1 MAKTI
6 SSRVEL
12 SPHLTISSDLTSNQR
27 QTDEVKVNTNSSRL
41 GEYPQLQ
48 LSATGMQV
56 VHATNGRIRIKA
68 TDGSFSA
75 NVKTI
80 TQHLKQYKSVREVA
94 SNEQTLSMVV
104 IFDENQL
111 SLPQMLG
118 ILQQLNIQTSQ
129 NSPLSDPFAP
139 WKSVDF
145 WKEQTVSFIPL
156 MTGLAVTGGLG
167 VSGLA
172 AIPLY
177 MITADATRLVIDY
190 LEPQITGSDAVKES
204 AKAVIVTEESK
215 PESAGNRITKTTI
228 KSAKV
233 TYSIVHEIPGRI
245 RFHIPQIAS
254 DRAYAKRLERLLKV
268 DPLVNNVRINGDAAS
283 LAIAY
288 QSGKVATSHWVSLME
303 LAMQTTPPTQPI
315 TTINQSADIA
325 VEKLSPTSPTLAAAV
340 SQPTQPT
347 ETEFSPSADQ
357 TLNISNFW
365 VDMKPAALSY
375 SLNFIA
381 NLPL

>member
-12 SPHLTISSDLTSNQR
+12 SPHLTLSSDLTSNQR
-27 QTDEVKVNTNSSRL
+27 QSDEVKVNTNSSRL

-80 TQHLKQYKSVREVA
+80 TQHLKHYKGVREVA
-94 SNEQTLSMVV
+94 TNEQTLSMVV
-104 IFDENQL
+104 IFDEHQL

-118 ILQQLNIQTSQ
+118 ILQQLNIQTAP

-172 AIPLY
+172 AIPIY

-204 AKAVIVTEESK
+204 AKAVIITEESK
-215 PESAGNRITKTTI
+215 PATAGNKITKTTI
-228 KSAKV
+228 KSAQV
-233 TYSIVHEIPGRI
+233 TYSIVHEIHGRI

-254 DRAYAKRLERLLKV
+254 DRAYAKRLERLLKT
-268 DPLVNNVRINGDAAS
+268 DPLVSNVRINCDAAS

-288 QSGKVATSHWVSLME
+288 QGGKVATSHWVSLME
-303 LAMQTTPPTQPI
+303 LALQTTLPTQA
-315 TTINQSADIA
+315 TTKINQSTDIA
-325 VEKLSPTSPTLAAAV
+325 IEKLSTSSPTLAAEAV
-340 SQPTQPT
+340 SQPT
-347 ETEFSPSADQ
+347 ETKLFSSADQ
-357 TLNISNFW
+357 TLNISHFW